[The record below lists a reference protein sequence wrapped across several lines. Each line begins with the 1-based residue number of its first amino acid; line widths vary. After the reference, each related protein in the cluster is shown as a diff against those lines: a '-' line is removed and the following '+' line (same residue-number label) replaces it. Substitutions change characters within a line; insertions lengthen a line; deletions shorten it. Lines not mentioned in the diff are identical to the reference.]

1 MQKVKQFVLDGSQRG
16 YPADLASVAASEIGS
31 LGLNPRDGS
40 AQLPVLT
47 FDRSA
52 WNRNCDAMFA
62 YCAAVG
68 ARIAPHAKTPM
79 SPELAKELMDPGAVA
94 MTVADIRQAA
104 VMLEHGIDHL
114 LLANQ
119 IGGTASGARLGRLL
133 AQYPSAKL
141 TLYVDSVAALE
152 TAAAVA
158 DAAGRRLDFLIEVG
172 GGRAGARGLDVV
184 RAIFV
189 RLSDLPNL
197 RASGI
202 AAYEGASVTADA
214 TATRRDIAA
223 VHALASEAFAL
234 LRSRQP
240 GERLILSSGGSSFFD
255 LVLDD
260 LGPVAQADGNCDI
273 LLRSG
278 AIFFSDH
285 GIYAK
290 RLLDMDHRSGF
301 EPARLGAASNAFV
314 PALVVHAE
322 VLSRPEPGLVICG
335 MGMRDVSFDQGL
347 PVPIAGWR
355 AGRDLALPQDVAV
368 TKLNDQ
374 HAFLKLPAEADL
386 AVGDVVSFGISHPCT
401 ALDRWSWM
409 LETAPDG
416 KIIGALRT
424 HFG

>member
-1 MQKVKQFVLDGSQRG
+1 MKQLVLDGSQRG
-16 YPADLASVAASEIGS
+16 YPADLAPIASLELGA

-47 FDRSA
+47 FDRAA

-62 YCAAVG
+62 YVAAVG
-68 ARIAPHAKTPM
+68 AQIAPHAKTPM
-79 SPELAKELMDPGAVA
+79 SPELARELMERGAVA

-104 VMLEHGIDHL
+104 VMLEHGLGRL

-119 IGGTASGARLGRLL
+119 IGGPASGARLGRLL
-133 AQYPSAKL
+133 AQHPAAKL
-141 TLYVDSVAALE
+141 TLYVDSLAALE

-158 DAAGRRLDFLIEVG
+158 GVAGRQIDFLIEVG

-184 RAIFV
+184 HAILT
-189 RLSDLPNL
+189 RLDSMPML
-197 RASGI
+197 RAAGI
-202 AAYEGASVTADA
+202 AAYEGASVSSDA
-214 TATRRDIAA
+214 ATTRRDIAA
-223 VHALASEAFAL
+223 VHGLAAEAFAL
-234 LRSRQP
+234 LRARQP
-240 GERLILSSGGSSFFD
+240 EGMLVLSSGGSSFFD

-260 LGPVAQADGNCDI
+260 LGPVARADGQCEI
-273 LLRSG
+273 VLRSG

-285 GIYAK
+285 GIYAR
-290 RLLDMDHRSGF
+290 RLAEMDRRGGF
-301 EPARLGAASNAFV
+301 LPAGLGAASDSFV
-314 PALVVHAE
+314 PALLVHAE

-335 MGMRDVSFDQGL
+335 MGMRDVSFDQDL
-347 PVPIAGWR
+347 PVPVAAWR
-355 AGRDLALPQDVAV
+355 EGQSLALPAGIAV

-374 HAFLKLPAEADL
+374 HAFLQLPGDAEL

-409 LETAPDG
+409 MESAADG
-416 KIIGALRT
+416 RIVGALRT